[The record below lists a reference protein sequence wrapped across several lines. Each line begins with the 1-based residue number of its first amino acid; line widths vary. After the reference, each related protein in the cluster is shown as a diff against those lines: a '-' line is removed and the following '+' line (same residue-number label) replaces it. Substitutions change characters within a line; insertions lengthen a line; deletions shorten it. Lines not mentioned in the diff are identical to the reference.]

1 MELSNIKIINVSE
14 VKRGTSQTTG
24 KPWASRSIL
33 LGFEDN
39 MGESYVYAQVDENE
53 WQRLGFQEGQIV
65 TLNLRFRTKRFVS
78 GFIANDI
85 RIVMAEG
92 LTAEG

>member
-14 VKRGTSQTTG
+14 TKRGTSSTTG

-39 MGESYVYAQVDENE
+39 TGESYVFAQVDEDVWNN
-53 WQRLGFQEGQIV
+53 LGFQVGQVV
-65 TLNLRFRTKRFVS
+65 TLNLRFRTKRFSS
-78 GFIANDI
+78 GFLANDI
-85 RIVMAEG
+85 RIVKPQNA
-92 LTAEG
+92 

>member
-14 VKRGTSQTTG
+14 TKRGTSSTTG

-39 MGESYVYAQVDENE
+39 TGESYVFAQVDEDVWNN
-53 WQRLGFQEGQIV
+53 LGFQVGDVV
-65 TLNLRFRTKRFVS
+65 TLNLKFRTKRYVS

-85 RIVMAEG
+85 RIVEPQNA
-92 LTAEG
+92 

>member
-39 MGESYVYAQVDENE
+39 TGESYVYAQVDEDVWNS
-53 WQRLGFQEGQIV
+53 LGFQVGQVV
-65 TLNLRFRTKRFVS
+65 TLNLKFRTRKFS
-78 GFIANDI
+78 TGFIANDI
-85 RIVMAEG
+85 RIINPQNV
-92 LTAEG
+92 